1 MTVEFGETELRLRFS
16 FVAVITVMLLFCDE
30 KIVLMSLFSSIIH
43 ESGHLFL
50 MCLFGDRIHYVE
62 LSLFGM
68 RIEKH
73 SPLLS
78 YKKEALIAM
87 GGILLNFL
95 FALFGFVMYLVS
107 KSEDFLF
114 FIAVNGFIA
123 LINMIPVK
131 ILDFGRCIHC
141 FLSQKYD
148 EEKGEKIMDFLSMLC
163 ALILSLLCVIYCIFI
178 KLNISFIAVSLYLNI
193 ITFKKKWS

>member
-1 MTVEFGETELRLRFS
+1 MTVEIGETELRIRFS
-16 FVAVITVMLLFCDE
+16 FAAVVTVMLLFCDE

-43 ESGHLFL
+43 ESGHLIL

-68 RIEKH
+68 RIEKQ
-73 SPLLS
+73 STLLS
-78 YKKEALIAM
+78 YKKEAFVAM

-95 FALFGFVMYLVS
+95 FAFFGFVMYLVS
-107 KSEDFLF
+107 ESEDFLF
-114 FIAVNGFIA
+114 FAVVNGFIA

-141 FLSQKYD
+141 FVLQKHD
-148 EEKGEKIMDFLSMLC
+148 EEKSEKVMNQLSVVSTV
-163 ALILSLLCVIYCIFI
+163 ILSLICVFYCIFI
-178 KLNISFIAVSLYLNI
+178 KLNISLIAVTVYLNI